1 MAERVGFEPTVRIP
15 VQRFSRPE
23 DRSKLRSVVGVTSIL
38 GVFGSGIWTYL
49 RARTFGPIFGLA
61 HNGSVF
67 GTPDLSLRVKGGAS
81 VKVRQATKI
90 WSSGSGMECELLAAT
105 LIKSTDSAD
114 YHFAT
119 PLPATPGETLGK
131 SVNLIVVAT
140 GKGDQLGDEFFQ
152 PSGALGKS
160 DGSSGEQVGLGNQAR
175 TLVGVG
181 LIGPDVDGL
190 LAETL
195 NETKADRRT
204 LRSEGWRDDI
214 CA

>member
-1 MAERVGFEPTVRIP
+1 MCTGVAGLPKNLGHQGQEWSVSFW
-15 VQRFSRPE
+15 RP
-23 DRSKLRSVVGVTSIL
+23 
-38 GVFGSGIWTYL
+38 
-49 RARTFGPIFGLA
+49 
-61 HNGSVF
+61 
-67 GTPDLSLRVKGGAS
+67 
-81 VKVRQATKI
+81 Q
-90 WSSGSGMECELLAAT
+90 

-195 NETKADRRT
+195 NETKADRKLSIRRVEGWYLR
-204 LRSEGWRDDI
+204 LRSMTFRFSVSNGKRPRTTSRMKKTSLRIRRTTAAE
-214 CA
+214 